1 MKDINLNQTD
11 LGILAICA
19 IRFCQGRQSY
29 MFHVVREV
37 IRPHLD
43 KLKTTDLWVMLEDC
57 EDQEKEVYF
66 DLYGDDKPGWIKWK
80 KEIEAELERRQ
91 NND

>member
-11 LGILAICA
+11 LGILAVCA
-19 IRFCQGRQSY
+19 IRFCQGPRSY
-29 MFHVVREV
+29 MLHVVREV

-57 EDQEKEVYF
+57 EDQE
-66 DLYGDDKPGWIKWK
+66 DDPDSYGNDKLGWIEWK

>member
-1 MKDINLNQTD
+1 MKDININQTD

-19 IRFCQGRQSY
+19 LIYCRYCY
-29 MFHVVREV
+29 KNDPLTLLVCDV
-37 IRPHLD
+37 IRPYLS

-57 EDQEKEVYF
+57 EGVDTPWWNSLKE
-66 DLYGDDKPGWIKWK
+66 
-80 KEIEAELERRQ
+80 EIEAELERRQ

>member
-1 MKDINLNQTD
+1 MKDININQTD
-11 LGILAICA
+11 LGILAIYA
-19 IRFCQGRQSY
+19 FRFCQGRQPY
-29 MFHVVREV
+29 MFYVVREV

-57 EDQEKEVYF
+57 EDQEN
-66 DLYGDDKPGWIKWK
+66 DPNSYGNGKLGWIEWK

-91 NND
+91 SNG